1 MKIKYIVF
9 YKSSKRFIAG
19 VKYLIS
25 TDNIKN
31 YFVGSR
37 NKTPIKK
44 SREGNDYYTGYS
56 IFGNE
61 LV

>member
-31 YFVGSR
+31 YFIGTRS
-37 NKTPIKK
+37 KTPLNK
-44 SREGNDYYTGYS
+44 SREGNDYYVGHSLY
-56 IFGNE
+56 GND
-61 LV
+61 LA